1 MKIYEECYQPVSTL
15 DLTWENSGS
24 LYWLKVEEYFL
35 FVRGLLAEAV
45 WSDWWPQ
52 LSPDTSKCFNKIY
65 TLGGGERGGRPGHQ
79 NIFQDKKNSDLPT
92 FICARQQTVL
102 SVMAQSVVLT
112 PRVCVGLHPPLSLE
126 TLETIKLKSP
136 PAICS
141 EPAPG
146 KGIKLANILDIV
158 LFTHKYGLPIV
169 QFSDRWSM
177 WS

>member
-65 TLGGGERGGRPGHQ
+65 TLGGGERGGRTKTKRLWSAYLYLCQAADRSVCDGPVRRPHTQSLCRPPSSSLPGDTGDHK
-79 NIFQDKKNSDLPT
+79 IEISSCDLFRAST
-92 FICARQQTVL
+92 WKRYKISQ
-102 SVMAQSVVLT
+102 
-112 PRVCVGLHPPLSLE
+112 HPGYCFVY
-126 TLETIKLKSP
+126 T
-136 PAICS
+136 
-141 EPAPG
+141 
-146 KGIKLANILDIV
+146 
-158 LFTHKYGLPIV
+158 
-169 QFSDRWSM
+169 
-177 WS
+177 